1 MAGGSVQ
8 SDPGPLTVLFFGR
21 DDAETDLQ
29 DGLLKGAVFRPTY
42 AYREALSGRKSLIIG
57 RKGSGKSAICRQ
69 LATPDGHPGASVLIA
84 PDDAAGDE
92 IRRFELQGLTPD
104 TAKSLIWRYI
114 FAVHAARH
122 LTGHARAA
130 HGRRLPG
137 SVRAVRSFLEAN
149 GESDDARL
157 YERLRRGV
165 GRLQSADLSLKAF
178 GVEAALGIG
187 GASEGAE
194 ASRQLDVLEAGV
206 QAGFA
211 DLDCARR
218 HPPLLLLVDQLEQ
231 VWTIEPESHALV
243 TGLLLAAKHAISFYG
258 NAVRTALFIRADIY
272 DTLNFGD
279 GDKFHSDEIRISW
292 TREALEDLAL
302 SRAEASIGFPVTR
315 RELWEGLFPVSVL
328 GEPTAEYI
336 FRRSLP
342 RPRDTI
348 QFLNVCRNIADEAGH
363 FTISE
368 EDVLAA
374 TDQFSRWKLQDLAKE
389 YLINHPFLRSLF
401 PLFENTGYVV
411 MRSALEERFESCKET
426 LHREFSDYTE
436 SLTTQGVIDVL
447 YGAGFIGVKR
457 GNSTVYA
464 GGSATPPLPD
474 EHEFHVHPCFR
485 PALNSLGTMELP
497 TYLPSRARN
506 PVVGHSSLAAAIG
519 AADVGLTVNRNVR
532 LLNEVTAAGERLL
545 RQLSRSGLPDNTQE
559 EVYVEIARVMAAA
572 EASRSERPVGSMLDV
587 PRHVLTASGY
597 FDALAARL
605 AAHGF
610 RDRTVTRGLEDE
622 ARALI
627 RSVGGSVGG
636 GRGGAS
642 DSG

>member
-1 MAGGSVQ
+1 M
-8 SDPGPLTVLFFGR
+8 
-21 DDAETDLQ
+21 
-29 DGLLKGAVFRPTY
+29 
-42 AYREALSGRKSLIIG
+42 
-57 RKGSGKSAICRQ
+57 
-69 LATPDGHPGASVLIA
+69 
-84 PDDAAGDE
+84 
-92 IRRFELQGLTPD
+92 
-104 TAKSLIWRYI
+104 
-114 FAVHAARH
+114 
-122 LTGHARAA
+122 
-130 HGRRLPG
+130 
-137 SVRAVRSFLEAN
+137 RSFLEAN

-178 GVEAALGIG
+178 GVEATLGIG

-194 ASRQLDVLEAGV
+194 AARQLDVLEAGV

-211 DLDCARR
+211 DLGCARL

-243 TGLLLAAKHAISFYG
+243 TGLLLAAKHAMSFYD

-302 SRAEASIGFPVTR
+302 SRARASLGAPLTR
-315 RELWEGLFPVSVL
+315 HELWEELFPVSVR
-328 GEPTAEYI
+328 GEPTSEYI

-348 QFLNVCRNIADEAGH
+348 QFLNVCRDIADEAGH
-363 FTISE
+363 FTITE
-368 EDVLAA
+368 GDVLAA
-374 TDQFSRWKLQDLAKE
+374 TEQFSRWKLQDLAKE

-401 PLFENTGYVV
+401 PLFENAGYVV
-411 MRSALEERFESCKET
+411 MRSALEDRFEACRES
-426 LHREFSDYTE
+426 LHLVFSDYTE

-447 YGAGFIGVKR
+447 YGVGFIGVKR
-457 GNSTVYA
+457 GNDTVYA

-474 EHEFHVHPCFR
+474 EDEFHVHPCFR
-485 PALNSLGTMELP
+485 PALNCLGAMELP
-497 TYLPSRARN
+497 AYLPSQFRN
-506 PVVGHSSLAAAIG
+506 IVVGHTSLAAAIG
-519 AADVGLTVNRNVR
+519 AADVGLTVNRHVR
-532 LLNEVTAAGERLL
+532 LLNEVAAAGERLL
-545 RQLSRSGLPDNTQE
+545 GQLSRSGLPDSMRE
-559 EVYVEIARVMAAA
+559 EVYVEIARVVTAA
-572 EASRSERPVGSMLDV
+572 EAARDERLVGNVLSV
-587 PRHVLTASGY
+587 PHHVLTASGY

-636 GRGGAS
+636 GGGGGS

>member
-1 MAGGSVQ
+1 MQLDAGPVSR
-8 SDPGPLTVLFFGR
+8 LFFGR
-21 DDAETDLQ
+21 DDAETDLR
-29 DGLLKGAVFRPTY
+29 DGLLKGPVFRPTY
-42 AYREALSGRKSLIIG
+42 AYREALSGRKSLVIG
-57 RKGSGKSAICRQ
+57 RKGSGKSAICRH
-69 LATPDGHPGASVLIA
+69 LAGPDGHPGASVLIA

-104 TAKSLIWRYI
+104 TAKSLIWRYL

-178 GVEAALGIG
+178 GFEAALGIG

-211 DLDCARR
+211 DLGCARL

-231 VWTIEPESHALV
+231 VWTVEPESHALV
-243 TGLLLAAKHAISFYG
+243 TGLLLAAKHTMSFYD

-302 SRAEASIGFPVTR
+302 HRARASLEAPLTKQQ
-315 RELWEGLFPVSVL
+315 LWEDLFPASVK
-328 GEPTAEYI
+328 GEPTSEYI
-336 FRRSLP
+336 LRHSLP

-348 QFLNVCRNIADEAGH
+348 QFLNVCRDFADEAGN
-363 FTISE
+363 FTITE
-368 EDVLAA
+368 RDVLAA
-374 TDQFSRWKLQDLAKE
+374 TDRFSGWKLQDLAKE
-389 YLINHPFLRSLF
+389 YLISHPFLRSLF
-401 PLFENTGYVV
+401 VMFENAGYVV
-411 MRSALEERFESCKET
+411 MRAALEDRFEACKRS
-426 LHREFSDYTE
+426 LHLVFSDYTE

-447 YGAGFIGVKR
+447 YGVGFIGVKR
-457 GNSTVYA
+457 GNDIVYA

-474 EHEFHVHPCFR
+474 EDEFHMHPCFR
-485 PALNSLGTMELP
+485 TALNCLGAMELP
-497 TYLPSRARN
+497 TYRPGRARN
-506 PVVGHSSLAAAIG
+506 PVVGHSSLAAAIT

-545 RQLSRSGLPDNTQE
+545 RQLTRSGLPDNMRE
-559 EVYVEIARVMAAA
+559 EVYVEIARVVAVAEEIRSEQPDGGRRDVPDHVLAAA
-572 EASRSERPVGSMLDV
+572 VYL
-587 PRHVLTASGY
+587 
-597 FDALAARL
+597 DALATRL

-622 ARALI
+622 SRALI
-627 RSVGGSVGG
+627 RSLGGSLGG
-636 GRGGAS
+636 GGGGGS